1 MQQSI
6 LFFFL
11 LFSTLTHAQN
21 VSDLFKSM
29 PSNLLPGVSE
39 GNKTMLLVD
48 TGMTAVPYAFGE
60 IEKMVLSDDYL
71 QLKTSDAGS
80 TQIKLLPLSSD
91 SVVVCVIKTVCAGV
105 CDSYLSFYTTDW
117 VKLDNNAFLPNVS
130 AEIFFNSSP
139 KKKENNKYAV
149 SLPDIYPISAT
160 FSDQGTD
167 LTLKFH
173 YKDRLTAQQI
183 EEIKPLLKSD
193 SVTLTWNNTSFR

>member
-29 PSNLLPGVSE
+29 PSNLLPGASE